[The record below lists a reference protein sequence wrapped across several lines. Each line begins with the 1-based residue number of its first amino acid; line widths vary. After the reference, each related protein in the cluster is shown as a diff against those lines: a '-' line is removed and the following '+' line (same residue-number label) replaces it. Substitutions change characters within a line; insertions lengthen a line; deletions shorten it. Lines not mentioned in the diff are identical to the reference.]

1 MARTITAG
9 WLAVTVVDAPR
20 NGRSDMWLNGIHLWR
35 SLAFPLVASLLAV
48 CLGSA
53 SAEPGVSSA
62 DALSQEEVAR
72 EREALLQL
80 MSAARS
86 PAASVA
92 LEIDVTGAA
101 RLGSAEA
108 PLVLIE
114 FSDYECGFCRR
125 HQFTVMPAL
134 IEEYLDTGRVLY
146 VFMEFPVV
154 ERSPQA
160 FSAANA
166 ARCAGDQGRYQDMRE
181 SLYRNPYSLD
191 PAGLGAQGIAL
202 GLEPAT
208 YTACVEA
215 LAHEE
220 TIRAHMALGQR
231 LGVRGTPFFFL
242 GQWGD
247 DDGHVHA
254 HRRIAGAQPLALFRT
269 EVDTALKAQTAL
281 SSDAAGLAQGPP

>member
-1 MARTITAG
+1 
-9 WLAVTVVDAPR
+9 
-20 NGRSDMWLNGIHLWR
+20 MWLNGIHLWR
-35 SLAFPLVASLLAV
+35 SLTLPLVVSVLAV

-92 LEIDVTGAA
+92 LEIDVSGAA
-101 RLGSAEA
+101 TLGSAEA

-125 HQFTVMPAL
+125 HQFTVIPVL

-154 ERSPQA
+154 DRSPQA
-160 FSAANA
+160 LSAANA
-166 ARCAGDQGRYQDMRE
+166 ALCAGDQGRYVEMRE

-202 GLEPAT
+202 GLEPAA
-208 YTACVEA
+208 YTACIEA
-215 LAHEE
+215 LTHEE
-220 TIRAHMALGQR
+220 TIRAHIALGQR

-242 GQWGD
+242 GQWGG
-247 DDGHVHA
+247 DDGRVHA
-254 HRRIAGAQPLALFRT
+254 QRRIAGAQPLALFRT
-269 EVDTALKAQTAL
+269 EIDAALKAQASL
-281 SSDAAGLAQGPP
+281 PLDAAGL

>member
-1 MARTITAG
+1 
-9 WLAVTVVDAPR
+9 
-20 NGRSDMWLNGIHLWR
+20 MWLNGIHLWR
-35 SLAFPLVASLLAV
+35 SLAITLVVSLLAV

-53 SAEPGVSSA
+53 SAEPGVPSA
-62 DALSQEEVAR
+62 EVLSPEEVAR

-92 LEIDVTGAA
+92 LEIDVSGAA
-101 RLGSAEA
+101 TLGSAEA

-154 ERSPQA
+154 DRSPQA
-160 FSAANA
+160 LSAANA
-166 ARCAGDQGRYQDMRE
+166 ALCAGDQGRYQDMRE

-191 PAGLGAQGIAL
+191 AAGLGTQGIAL
-202 GLEPAT
+202 GLEPDA
-208 YTACVEA
+208 YTACIEA
-215 LAHEE
+215 LTHEGI
-220 TIRAHMALGQR
+220 IRAHMALGQQ

-247 DDGHVHA
+247 DHGLVHV
-254 HRRIAGAQPLALFRT
+254 HRRIAGAQPLTLFRT
-269 EVDTALKAQTAL
+269 EIDTALKAQPAL
-281 SSDAAGLAQGPP
+281 RSDAAGLSQGPP

>member
-1 MARTITAG
+1 
-9 WLAVTVVDAPR
+9 
-20 NGRSDMWLNGIHLWR
+20 MWLNGTHRWR
-35 SLAFPLVASLLAV
+35 SLAIPVVASLLAL
-48 CLGSA
+48 CWGPA
-53 SAEPGVSSA
+53 SAEPGLPSA

-101 RLGSAEA
+101 TAGSAEA
-108 PLVLIE
+108 PLVLVE
-114 FSDYECGFCRR
+114 FSDYQCGFCRR
-125 HQFTVMPAL
+125 HQFTVLPAL

-154 ERSPQA
+154 DRSPQA
-160 FSAANA
+160 LSAANA
-166 ARCAGDQGRYQDMRE
+166 ALCADDQGRYAEMRE

-191 PAGLGAQGIAL
+191 TAGLGAQGIAL
-202 GLEPAT
+202 GLEPAA
-208 YTACVEA
+208 YTACIEA
-215 LAHEE
+215 LRHEE

-247 DDGHVHA
+247 DHGLVHA
-254 HRRIAGAQPLALFRT
+254 QRRIAGAQPLTLFRT
-269 EVDTALKAQTAL
+269 EIDTALEEQTAL
-281 SSDAAGLAQGPP
+281 RSDAAGLPQGPP

>member
-1 MARTITAG
+1 M
-9 WLAVTVVDAPR
+9 WLTGIHV
-20 NGRSDMWLNGIHLWR
+20 GRSLTL
-35 SLAFPLVASLLAV
+35 PLVAGLLAV
-48 CLGSA
+48 ALGSV

-62 DALSQEEVAR
+62 DALSQEEIAR

-80 MSAARS
+80 MSAARA
-86 PAASVA
+86 PATSVA

-101 RLGSAEA
+101 TLGSAEA
-108 PLVLIE
+108 PVVLVE

-154 ERSPQA
+154 DRSPQA

-166 ARCAGDQGRYQDMRE
+166 ARCAGDQGKYPEMRE

-191 PAGLGAQGIAL
+191 AAGLAAQGNAL
-202 GLEPAT
+202 GLEPAA
-208 YTACVEA
+208 YTACIEA
-215 LAHEE
+215 LPHDE
-220 TIRAHMALGQR
+220 TIRAHMALGQQ

-242 GQWGD
+242 GQPGD
-247 DDGHVHA
+247 DDGHVLV
-254 HRRIAGAQPLALFRT
+254 HRRIAGAQPVELFRT
-269 EVDTALKAQTAL
+269 EIDLALQ
-281 SSDAAGLAQGPP
+281 AQGTLPPDVPDLSQGRP